1 MIRHLTA
8 KHVLAIHADLIRRFG
23 GDPTVLNPGMVQY
36 CAGQTQLMVNDQQA
50 YPTLVEKAAA
60 LGHALIANHCFAD
73 GNKRIGFGA
82 LDVFLRINGYKIAAT
97 VEEAEAAVLA
107 AAGAGSAPRVSTQ
120 ADLVASAGYQKAT
133 EKTRATFT
141 EWVRQHTVPLVAG

>member
-1 MIRHLTA
+1 MMRHLTE

-23 GDPTVLNPGMVQY
+23 GDPGVLNPGMVQY
-36 CAGQTQLMVNDQQA
+36 CAGMTQMMFSGQEA
-50 YPTLVEKAAA
+50 YPTLIEKAAA

-82 LDVFLRINGYKIAAT
+82 LDVFLRINGYKIAAPLD
-97 VEEAEAAVLA
+97 EAERAVLA
-107 AAGAGSAPRVSTQ
+107 AAGAGPAPRVSTQ
-120 ADLVASAGYQKAT
+120 ADLVASAGYQKAKG
-133 EKTRATFT
+133 KTRDAFT